1 MEDKISAEEI
11 VEQMLNKDAF
21 SNWLGIE
28 LLETTPGFSRI
39 RMVVRP
45 EMVNGFGIAHGGI
58 TFSFADSA
66 FAFASNSR
74 GLHAVSID
82 TSIHHLNPVQVGDV
96 LIATATE
103 QHLGRRLGHYQVE
116 VSREGGELVALF
128 KGMVYRKDRSWS
140 TTEMD

>member
-11 VEQMLNKDAF
+11 VRQMLSKDAF
-21 SNWLGIE
+21 SKWLGIVV
-28 LLETTPGFSRI
+28 LETAPGFSRI

-45 EMVNGFGIAHGGI
+45 EMVNGFGIGHGGI

-74 GLHAVSID
+74 GQHAVSID
-82 TSIHHLNPVQVGDV
+82 TAIHHLAPVQVGDV

-140 TTEMD
+140 PA